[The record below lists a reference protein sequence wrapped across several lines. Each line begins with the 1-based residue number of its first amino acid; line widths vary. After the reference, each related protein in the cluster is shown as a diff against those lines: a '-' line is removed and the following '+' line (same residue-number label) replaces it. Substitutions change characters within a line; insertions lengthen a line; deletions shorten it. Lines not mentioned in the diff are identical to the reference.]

1 MWCPK
6 RRAIFHCLFCHFC
19 HWHGGMLWDAMQDK
33 MQLSLIKVNCS
44 THFHFPVLLLMS
56 STFFSHFLQ
65 FRRCLALY
73 VHWIALS
80 SLRFFLQFRH
90 CTLVSLWNMG
100 SLSKKS
106 KRSENLLALWIFPY
120 FAPHWLSAH
129 LPFKIP
135 LLALICVREKMDC
148 FGFARKDAILLFPSA
163 PDASSYD
170 RRLLLS
176 FSTFHFHSLHCF
188 APVFHNLWYIIRAV
202 VNLLTQ
208 EASRGW
214 IDLENWISLKGSA
227 VSAAALF
234 CHVCL
239 QKDYIVIYIAI
250 CPNIKAVPR
259 FICLLIDARETPQSF
274 QSCISIAFNL

>member
-1 MWCPK
+1 
-6 RRAIFHCLFCHFC
+6 
-19 HWHGGMLWDAMQDK
+19 
-33 MQLSLIKVNCS
+33 
-44 THFHFPVLLLMS
+44 
-56 STFFSHFLQ
+56 
-65 FRRCLALY
+65 
-73 VHWIALS
+73 
-80 SLRFFLQFRH
+80 
-90 CTLVSLWNMG
+90 MG

-135 LLALICVREKMDC
+135 LLALICVRKKMDC

>member
-1 MWCPK
+1 
-6 RRAIFHCLFCHFC
+6 
-19 HWHGGMLWDAMQDK
+19 
-33 MQLSLIKVNCS
+33 
-44 THFHFPVLLLMS
+44 
-56 STFFSHFLQ
+56 
-65 FRRCLALY
+65 
-73 VHWIALS
+73 
-80 SLRFFLQFRH
+80 
-90 CTLVSLWNMG
+90 MG

-202 VNLLTQ
+202 VNLITQ

-239 QKDYIVIYIAI
+239 QKDYMSQYQGSSAFYLFVNRCQRDAAI
-250 CPNIKAVPR
+250 LSELH
-259 FICLLIDARETPQSF
+259 FH
-274 QSCISIAFNL
+274 CI